1 MESQKWRFQLI
12 VNPKFQ
18 GIMIGFIVFN
28 VLFIFGM
35 YSALFYYFFDN
46 FQLTIAGLG
55 DQLTDPML
63 AHLANFESRLRIAL
77 TLVTIALIIFLV
89 VLTTI
94 FSNKIAGPIY
104 RLAKEISDI
113 ADSGEP
119 RHITV
124 RKRDFFLEI
133 PTAFNRL
140 MSKLEEKN
148 K

>member
-1 MESQKWRFQLI
+1 MDSQKWRFQLI

-28 VLFIFGM
+28 VVLIFGM

-46 FQLTIAGLG
+46 FQLTIVGLG

-63 AHLANFESRLRIAL
+63 NHLEHFESRLRLAL
-77 TLVTIALIIFLV
+77 TMVTIALIIFLV
-89 VLTTI
+89 VLTSI

-104 RLAKEISDI
+104 RLTKEISEI
-113 ADSGEP
+113 ADSGEL
-119 RHITV
+119 RLLTI
-124 RKRDFFLEI
+124 RKRDFFSEI

-140 MSKLEEKN
+140 ISKLRERN
-148 K
+148 N